1 MKGNE
6 VVTLTRPGEP
16 DWQGDRAPGGVY
28 TLRGCQLWPRSST
41 EDATQGRVILEGW
54 NVYVPAG
61 QPLVEATDTL
71 TIRGEQ
77 HQVVGVAR
85 GQAQVVGDEQH
96 RGAAA
101 PQLAQ

>member
-41 EDATQGRVILEGW
+41 EDATQGRVIIEGW

-77 HQVVGVAR
+77 HQVVGQPGR
-85 GQAQVVGDEQH
+85 YDLKGKDKGQIVVTSKAGGQ
-96 RGAAA
+96 
-101 PQLAQ
+101 